1 MLIGTYESQDCE
13 SFQCLEDG
21 MRAQHDQSSNDS
33 PISISSLL
41 ITIRSP
47 LIYTLFEILKG
58 SGFFNDQLS
67 LKPTDNAEQRNSA
80 AQSKEQKLTFL
91 PAKLQD
97 SLMIVNSHMPLQPA
111 GNAEQSNLRM
121 ATKSEEIKTVQ

>member
-21 MRAQHDQSSNDS
+21 MRAQH
-33 PISISSLL
+33 
-41 ITIRSP
+41 
-47 LIYTLFEILKG
+47 
-58 SGFFNDQLS
+58 
-67 LKPTDNAEQRNSA
+67 PTDNAEQRNSA